1 MNDNNDVLKYC
12 PNYYN
17 IVNFDFQDEDLI
29 SEKLIGI
36 YKNYIFSI
44 NLNNP
49 EDIERIEELDRV
61 LASYIADYL
70 FRRTL
75 QKEIVTVQVKKDNNV
90 LRSLVDVI
98 IRIFTNYEEYTTR
111 KIYISKWI

>member
-1 MNDNNDVLKYC
+1 MNDNNVVLKYC

-90 LRSLVDVI
+90 LRNLVDVI

>member
-1 MNDNNDVLKYC
+1 MNDNNVVLKYC
-12 PNYYN
+12 PNYYK
-17 IVNFDFQDEDLI
+17 IVNFDFQEEDLI

-36 YKNYIFSI
+36 YKNYIFSV
-44 NLNNP
+44 NLNNR
-49 EDIERIEELDRV
+49 EEVERIQELDHV

-70 FRRTL
+70 FRSTL
-75 QKEIVTVQVKKDNNV
+75 QKEIVTVRVKKDNNV
-90 LRSLVDVI
+90 LRNLVDVI